1 MASSGGLKRN
11 PGSPENSLTS
21 KLESSIVHGVSAS
34 VESSLVSLLVSPL
47 SLSLS
52 SSRLASK
59 PVKSMSESF
68 SSNSSSEFP
77 KISMNWSSLILVG
90 DKREAMLIR
99 NRWLI
104 FLNFLNG

>member
-1 MASSGGLKRN
+1 M
-11 PGSPENSLTS
+11 
-21 KLESSIVHGVSAS
+21 
-34 VESSLVSLLVSPL
+34 ESSLVSLPVSSL

-52 SSRLASK
+52 LSQLALK

-77 KISMNWSSLILVG
+77 KISLNWSSLILVG
-90 DKREAMLIR
+90 EKREAMLA
-99 NRWLI
+99 NRWLM